1 MKIFS
6 VLTAG
11 DSANWLEPP
20 LKRRDHIEPLI
31 SAAWTLTYELR
42 GPSSLTLAGVP
53 DGDGWRVKV
62 SPTDS
67 AALEP
72 GAYTAVMQIVRPDER
87 LTVGRTNV
95 TVMPDPLKITAPI
108 DARSIA
114 EKALADCEA
123 ALASFSGSNGKIK
136 SYTIGG
142 RSTEFQSLADIMS
155 LRNFWSRQV
164 RLARAKA
171 SGRKNPSALI
181 ARFP

>member
-20 LKRRDHIEPLI
+20 LKHHDRIDTLA
-31 SAAWTLTYELR
+31 SGDWALTYELR
-42 GPSSLTLAGVP
+42 GPSSLTLTGVP
-53 DGDGWRVKV
+53 EGDGWRIKV
-62 SPTDS
+62 APVDS

-72 GAYTAVMQIVRPDER
+72 GAYTAVMQLTRPDER
-87 LTVGRTNV
+87 VTAGRATV
-95 TVMPDPLKITAPI
+95 TVLPDPLKITAPI
-108 DARSIA
+108 DARSMA

-123 ALASFSGSNGKIK
+123 ALASFNGSNGKIK

-142 RSTEFQSLADIMS
+142 RSTEFQSLADIML
-155 LRNFWSRQV
+155 LRNFWSKKV
-164 RLARAKA
+164 RIERAKA